1 MGSSEGGRSAAA
13 VSSAD
18 RIRRW
23 RVPEFVG
30 VVVGLAVVSLVQA
43 CFSEYEQFV
52 PENNKEGING
62 FPVGLG
68 AEWCTASDLSSCA
81 IQSESGCCKEMQA
94 GKSPHETVDEFQL
107 WFVYFVIPAAFVAV
121 RQVLTKLGLYRGAAS
136 LADVILGLVFC
147 LGLSVTL
154 TDAIK
159 FMVGRPR
166 PNYAALRALVEYG
179 GSNMMSLKAKSIRS
193 FPSGHSSMSMAGMFY
208 VTLVCWGDLSRFAA
222 ENKSWRRSLLA
233 YLSIC
238 PILISIY
245 VGVSRIRDFWH
256 FQDDVVAG
264 WALGAASAALAVR
277 WVTFSEAFWTGGKTD
292 RYGVV
297 AADDGLLQHKG
308 DNGGGMQLIMGG
320 RDYDSGSDDGEGG
333 GTAVVGGATGDA
345 LA

>member
-1 MGSSEGGRSAAA
+1 MLAANRQTSYSSVQATTTTTSGRVTGARSGGAKQQQPAPFSGDSCTFLLGVGMGSSEGGRSAAA
-13 VSSAD
+13 VSAAD

-30 VVVGLAVVSLVQA
+30 VVVGLAIVALVQA

-81 IQSESGCCKEMQA
+81 IQSESGCCKEMKA
-94 GKSPHETVDEFQL
+94 GKAPHQTVDEVQL
-107 WFVYFVIPAAFVAV
+107 WFVYFAIPAAFVAV

-147 LGLSVTL
+147 LGFSVTL

-179 GSNMMSLKAKSIRS
+179 GSNMLS
-193 FPSGHSSMSMAGMFY
+193 F
-208 VTLVCWGDLSRFAA
+208 
-222 ENKSWRRSLLA
+222 K
-233 YLSIC
+233 
-238 PILISIY
+238 
-245 VGVSRIRDFWH
+245 
-256 FQDDVVAG
+256 
-264 WALGAASAALAVR
+264 
-277 WVTFSEAFWTGGKTD
+277 
-292 RYGVV
+292 
-297 AADDGLLQHKG
+297 
-308 DNGGGMQLIMGG
+308 
-320 RDYDSGSDDGEGG
+320 
-333 GTAVVGGATGDA
+333 
-345 LA
+345 